1 MVVDDKDSGR
11 PGDSHPNPTAH
22 PAGMGEAITMSRT
35 SIPARHRAVV
45 THSVALEGLSYSA
58 KTGAVAL
65 GKPAIIAAATGGLV
79 LAIGAP
85 AQAGTYTQD
94 TSSTV
99 TASTS
104 GVYTVVSGDT
114 LGAIATRHGLNL
126 DAVLAANGLSYASVI
141 YPGQQIKLSGSAA
154 ASVAVSAAAV
164 PAAAPANQVF
174 YAAPAPAAA
183 PAAASVAAPAGIQLT
198 SANIAPI
205 APAAP
210 AAPSVPATGVG
221 AALVASA
228 YAQIGSTQDCTV
240 LVERAL
246 RSIGK
251 NVGDLGP
258 MQFFQFGT
266 VVVTPAPG
274 DLVIR
279 PGHVAIYVGGGK
291 VISSGMNGINAT
303 MEHPL
308 SDLAGSSF
316 VRVS

>member
-1 MVVDDKDSGR
+1 
-11 PGDSHPNPTAH
+11 
-22 PAGMGEAITMSRT
+22 MGEAITMSRT

-45 THSVALEGLSYSA
+45 THSIALEGLSHSA

-79 LAIGAP
+79 FAVGAP
-85 AQAGTYTQD
+85 AQAGTYTQEA
-94 TSSTV
+94 TTGTV
-99 TASTS
+99 AQAPVAPAVAAAPAAAA
-104 GVYTVVSGDT
+104 GVHTVVAGDT
-114 LGAIATRHGLNL
+114 LGAIAAKHGLNL
-126 DAVLAANGLSYASVI
+126 NTLLAQNGLSYASVI
-141 YPGQQIKLSGSAA
+141 YPGQQINLTGSASA
-154 ASVAVSAAAV
+154 AVSPAAV
-164 PAAAPANQVF
+164 PAAAPASQVF

-183 PAAASVAAPAGIQLT
+183 AVAPAAAPAGVQLA
-198 SANIAPI
+198 SAAIAPI

-210 AAPSVPATGVG
+210 AAPAVPASGVG

-228 YAQIGSTQDCTV
+228 YAQIGATQDCTV

-266 VVVTPAPG
+266 VVATPAPG

-279 PGHVAIYVGGGK
+279 PGHIAIYVGGGK

-316 VRVS
+316 VRVAG

>member
-1 MVVDDKDSGR
+1 
-11 PGDSHPNPTAH
+11 
-22 PAGMGEAITMSRT
+22 MSRS
-35 SIPARHRAVV
+35 SIPARHRAAV
-45 THSVALEGLSYSA
+45 THSVALEGLAYSA

-65 GKPAIIAAATGGLV
+65 GKPAIVAAATGGLV
-79 LAIGAP
+79 FAVGAP
-85 AQAGTYTQD
+85 AAHAGTYSEAASSTVTTQVPAVQAPIVQAPVAQTPAAGTYT
-94 TSSTV
+94 V
-99 TASTS
+99 A
-104 GVYTVVSGDT
+104 SGDT
-114 LGAIATRHGLNL
+114 MGAIAARHGVNL
-126 DAVLAANGLSYASVI
+126 DALLATNGLSYASVI
-141 YPGQQIKLSGSAA
+141 YPGQQIKLSGPAA
-154 ASVAVSAAAV
+154 ASAVVSPAAV

-174 YAAPAPAAA
+174 YAPASAPAAA
-183 PAAASVAAPAGIQLT
+183 PASISLT
-198 SANIAPI
+198 SASIAPI
-205 APAAP
+205 AAAPAAP
-210 AAPSVPATGVG
+210 AAAQSTVAASGVG

-228 YAQIGSTQDCTV
+228 YGQIGSTQDCTV

-266 VVVTPAPG
+266 VVATPAPG

-316 VRVS
+316 VRVSG

>member
-1 MVVDDKDSGR
+1 
-11 PGDSHPNPTAH
+11 
-22 PAGMGEAITMSRT
+22 MSRT

-45 THSVALEGLSYSA
+45 THSIALEGLSHSA

-79 LAIGAP
+79 FAVGAP
-85 AQAGTYTQD
+85 AQAGTYTQEA
-94 TSSTV
+94 TTGTV
-99 TASTS
+99 AQAPVAAAPVAPAVVAAPAAA
-104 GVYTVVSGDT
+104 GVHTVVAGDT
-114 LGAIATRHGLNL
+114 LGAIAAKHGLNL
-126 DAVLAANGLSYASVI
+126 NTLLAQNGLSYASII
-141 YPGQQIKLSGSAA
+141 YPGQQIKLTGG
-154 ASVAVSAAAV
+154 ASVAVSPAAV
-164 PAAAPANQVF
+164 PAAAPASQVF

-183 PAAASVAAPAGIQLT
+183 AVAPAPAAAPAGIQLT
-198 SANIAPI
+198 SATIAPI

-210 AAPSVPATGVG
+210 AAPAVPASGVG

-228 YAQIGSTQDCTV
+228 YGQLGSIQDCTI

-258 MQFFQFGT
+258 TQFYQYGT
-266 VVVTPAPG
+266 VVSTPAPG

-279 PGHVAIYVGGGK
+279 PGHIGIYVGNGE
-291 VISSGMNGINAT
+291 VISSGMNGANLTIK
-303 MEHPL
+303 HPL

-316 VRVS
+316 VRVNG

>member
-1 MVVDDKDSGR
+1 
-11 PGDSHPNPTAH
+11 
-22 PAGMGEAITMSRT
+22 MSRS
-35 SIPARHRAVV
+35 SIPARHRAAV
-45 THSVALEGLSYSA
+45 THSVALEGLAYSA

-65 GKPAIIAAATGGLV
+65 GKPAIVAAATGGLV
-79 LAIGAP
+79 FAVGAP
-85 AQAGTYTQD
+85 AAQAGTY
-94 TSSTV
+94 SEA
-99 TASTS
+99 ASTAVTTQAPAVQAPAVQTPVVQAS
-104 GVYTVVSGDT
+104 AAGTYTVASGDT
-114 LGAIATRHGLNL
+114 MGAIAARHGVNL
-126 DAVLAANGLSYASVI
+126 DALLATNGLSFASVI
-141 YPGQQIKLSGSAA
+141 YPGQQIKLSGPAA
-154 ASVAVSAAAV
+154 ASAVVSPAAV
-164 PAAAPANQVF
+164 PAALPANQVF
-174 YAAPAPAAA
+174 YSAPAPAPAPAAA
-183 PAAASVAAPAGIQLT
+183 PAGISLT
-198 SANIAPI
+198 SASIAPI
-205 APAAP
+205 AAAPAAP
-210 AAPSVPATGVG
+210 AAAQPTVAASGVG

-228 YAQIGSTQDCTV
+228 YAQIGSTQDCTI

-266 VVVTPAPG
+266 VVATPAPG

>member
-1 MVVDDKDSGR
+1 
-11 PGDSHPNPTAH
+11 
-22 PAGMGEAITMSRT
+22 MSRS

-45 THSVALEGLSYSA
+45 THSIALEGLSYSA

-79 LAIGAP
+79 FAVGAP
-85 AQAGTYTQD
+85 AAQAGTYTQD
-94 TSSTV
+94 TSSAVAVQAPAATV
-99 TASTS
+99 APAPAQVPAASAA
-104 GVYTVVSGDT
+104 GVYTVASGDT
-114 LGAIATRHGLNL
+114 MGAIAAKHGVNL
-126 DAVLAANGLSYASVI
+126 DALLASNGLSYASVI
-141 YPGQQIKLSGSAA
+141 YPGQQIKLSGGAA
-154 ASVAVSAAAV
+154 ASVAVSAATV

-174 YAAPAPAAA
+174 YSAPAAAPAPAAA
-183 PAAASVAAPAGIQLT
+183 RAGFSLT
-198 SANIAPI
+198 SASIAPI
-205 APAAP
+205 TPAPAQP
-210 AAPSVPATGVG
+210 TVAASGVG

-266 VVVTPAPG
+266 VVATPAPG

-303 MEHPL
+303 IEHPL

-316 VRVS
+316 VRVSG